1 MKFTR
6 TTSRS
11 VLAGVSLVAVLTL
24 TACNSDDGMGVRDA
38 SASASASVETGW
50 QGTGGSNTG
59 GEAATCR
66 SGALEI
72 TASDTTVGG
81 DPDGMV
87 TVRLTNGGGRDC
99 VISGYAGVGLR
110 TGEGPLSAKRSGESG
125 ESGERGDGGEWTSA
139 DVLRDG
145 ESAEFSITYPLN
157 ASGGSGV
164 RVTGLLVTV
173 PDETK
178 TVTLDWPGAATLPA
192 TEEPAGPGSEPGS
205 QVTVHPI
212 EKVA

>member
-6 TTSRS
+6 TTTRS
-11 VLAGVSLVAVLTL
+11 VRTGVSLVAVLTL
-24 TACNSDDGMGVRDA
+24 AACNSDDGMGVRDA
-38 SASASASVETGW
+38 SASAPVD
-50 QGTGGSNTG
+50 TGGK
-59 GEAATCR
+59 AAKCR

-72 TASDTTVGG
+72 MASDTTVGG

-99 VISGYAGVGLR
+99 AISGYADVGLR
-110 TGEGPLSAKRSGESG
+110 TGEGWLSAKRSGR
-125 ESGERGDGGEWTSA
+125 RGDSGAWTSA

-145 ESAEFSITYPLN
+145 ESAEFGITYPLDEP
-157 ASGGSGV
+157 GGSGV

-173 PDETK
+173 PDETRA
-178 TVTLDWPGAATLPA
+178 VTLDWPGAATLPA
-192 TEEPAGPGSEPGS
+192 TEGPGT
-205 QVTVHPI
+205 QVRVHPI